1 MKTAMLVYG
10 QLREY
15 EKCMSSINRHII
27 EPLNPDIFVNVWS
40 NRGHSLYSQAAGIN
54 YSFTNDIIREEDIIK
69 QFNPVDLK
77 IENYDSWLNSLEEP
91 YKWVMATQAK
101 SATPKNYKIKLIN
114 QMRRNYEREHNIQYD
129 CVIVFRP
136 DTILFT
142 DIPQYVFDDLDCIW
156 QMNPP
161 HLFNRNIC
169 HSMLHITNARVAN
182 IFETYY
188 DNLPHLWQLPYTEPG
203 FDTMYDCTRTET
215 LHFRQHNVR
224 IRAFKKY
231 HGFIETFRQECDFN
245 NSTSVIDDENE
256 KTIDAISAL
265 AVDTSDMW
273 SLNFLKTK
281 DRGYVNHVLEWCEH
295 YYFITNNDKNRII
308 SCF

>member
-15 EKCMSSINRHII
+15 EKCMPLINKHII
-27 EPLNPDIFVNVWS
+27 EPLKPDIFVNVWS
-40 NRGHSLYSQAAGIN
+40 NRGHSLYSQDAGIN
-54 YSFTNDIIREEDIIK
+54 HSFTNEVIKEEDVIK

-77 IENYDSWLNSLEEP
+77 IEDYNTWLNSLEGI
-91 YKWVMATQAK
+91 YKHVMATETK
-101 SATPKNYKIKLIN
+101 SATPKNYKIKLAN
-114 QMRRNYEREHNIQYD
+114 QMRRNYEKKHNIQYD

-142 DIPQYVFDDLDCIW
+142 DIPQYVLDDLDCMW

-169 HSMLHITNARVAN
+169 HSMLHVTNARVAN

-188 DNLPHLWQLPYTEPG
+188 DNLPHLWQLPYNEPG
-203 FDTMYDCTRTET
+203 FDTMYDCTRTEA

-245 NSTSVIDDENE
+245 NSASVIDDENE